1 MSIFDTGNFQRS
13 GNTDK
18 DIRLDN
24 TEDVIISLNELTKN
38 ALRTIRI
45 FTPDL
50 QHDLY
55 DNDVFRDNLLKFA
68 RGNRHAQIQLLVTN
82 SSFAIQQGHRLIR
95 LAQQLT
101 SAMQVRVTPE
111 DYQETRMAFMLVDQ
125 SDFIF
130 KADCS
135 TSKVLQSSCKHRGN
149 RLLEFFTPAWDQAEL
164 DIQIRRVSI

>member
-1 MSIFDTGNFQRS
+1 MSIFDINNFERS

-18 DIRLDN
+18 DIRLDSS
-24 TEDVIISLNELTKN
+24 EDAVKSINEITNN
-38 ALRTIRI
+38 ALRTIKI

-50 QHDLY
+50 QRDLY
-55 DNDVFRDNLLKFA
+55 DNDDFRDNLLKFV
-68 RGNRHAQIQLLVTN
+68 RGNRHAQIQVLVTN

-101 SAMQVRVTPE
+101 SAMQIRVTPE

-130 KADCS
+130 KSDS
-135 TSKVLQSSCKHRGN
+135 TTGKALHSSCKHRGN
-149 RLLEFFTPAWDQAEL
+149 KLIEFFTPAWDQAEF
-164 DIQIRRVSI
+164 DTQVRSFSI